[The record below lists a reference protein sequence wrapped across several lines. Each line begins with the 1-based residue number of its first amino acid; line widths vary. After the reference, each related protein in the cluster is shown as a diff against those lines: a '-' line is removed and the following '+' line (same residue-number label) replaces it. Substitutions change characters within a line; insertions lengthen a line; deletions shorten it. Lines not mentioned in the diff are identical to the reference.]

1 MQASGTLIHPVET
14 PQLPRRA
21 FWGVWAERLLLALL
35 ILFFTVSGFIPAWR
49 HLNSDFSNYYLAA
62 RLYRAGYPLERVYE
76 WTWFQRQK
84 DYVGIDQGI
93 VPFINL
99 TLPSALPLTA
109 WSSLPPL
116 EAKHRWLVANL
127 VFLLLTALLLTRIT
141 TLGWKRVAL
150 LMFLALIPLRNNF
163 LFGQMHVLVLLLLT
177 FAAWLYF
184 RKSFCFAGIILA
196 IAASMKIYPALF
208 LLFFIGRKQWRA
220 AAGLILGL
228 SGALVASL
236 YMFGRDTC
244 LLYVFKVLP
253 ASLRGEM
260 IDPYSTTWNSLTA
273 LLRRLLIAEPDLN
286 PTPVAHL
293 PWLYALLQPLT
304 HGLIFVVFMWAICSR
319 RRDESDARLE
329 WAAYLFLLL
338 FLSSQPAIYHFVALI
353 LTAVLV
359 LDYLLAHQ
367 QNTLAGFATVIYV
380 LICGPTIQFPRVSP
394 TGWYSLLFFP
404 RLAFLAVFGGLLL
417 WVLVPRS
424 KDSLRQSLNSTTVMV
439 TASALIALVGVGF
452 ISTERHLSGQ
462 FENYGRR
469 VATMPGNLLASDP
482 VFSSGRVLF
491 TVMVRDGYTIRRLR
505 SGSALDVPRIG
516 GDWFH
521 PTVSEPMDSVW
532 AEQASDQGS
541 RVFRVPISPGQT
553 TTEVTLEAQDA
564 QEPVVSRDGRA
575 LAFLRAINGRNSL
588 WVQNVGAWIGGGGP
602 GTEREIAG
610 ADYDVREASFLPEH
624 RLIFSSKRSGRFALY
639 LATEPG
645 NVEELKKPACSARYP
660 AISPDGLWIAF
671 SCEEWGNSQIHV
683 MDLEGNRE
691 LQLTRG
697 DCNSISPAWAA
708 DSRRLIYATD
718 CGRGLG
724 LTALAEVSISR

>member
-1 MQASGTLIHPVET
+1 MQAPGNLTLPAQNPASLH
-14 PQLPRRA
+14 RFA
-21 FWGVWAERLLLALL
+21 WGAWAERLLLAFL

-84 DYVGIDQGI
+84 NYAGIDQGL

-99 TLPSALPLTA
+99 TLPSALPLVS

-116 EAKHRWLVANL
+116 EAKHRWLVTNL
-127 VFLLLTALLLTRIT
+127 VFLLVTAFLLTRMT
-141 TLGWKRVAL
+141 ALGWKRVTL

-177 FAAWLYF
+177 LAAWLYF
-184 RKSFCFAGIILA
+184 RKSYYSSGIILA
-196 IAASMKIYPALF
+196 IAASLKIYPALF
-208 LLFFIGRKQWRA
+208 LIFFIARKQWRA

-228 SGALVASL
+228 PGTVAVSL
-236 YMFGRDTC
+236 YLFGRDAC
-244 LLYVFKVLP
+244 LLYALKILP

-260 IDPYSTTWNSLTA
+260 IDPYSTAWNSLTA
-273 LLRRLLIAEPDLN
+273 LLRRLFIAEPDLN

-293 PWLYALLQPLT
+293 PWLYALLQPLA
-304 HGLIFVVFMWAICSR
+304 HGLIFVVFMWAISSR
-319 RRDESDARLE
+319 RRDQSDAKLE

-338 FLSSQPAIYHFVALI
+338 FLSSQPAVYHFVVLV

-359 LDYLLAHQ
+359 LDYLLARRQ
-367 QNTLAGFATVIYV
+367 TITAVIAATIYA

-404 RLAFLAVFGGLLL
+404 RLAWLAVFGGLLL
-417 WVLVPRS
+417 WMLVPRS
-424 KDSLRQSLNSTTVMV
+424 KDSLRQTFNSTTVMV
-439 TASALIALVGVGF
+439 AASALIALVAVGF

-469 VATMPGNLLASDP
+469 VVTMPGNLLASDP
-482 VFSSGRVLF
+482 VFSSDSVLF
-491 TVMVRDGYTIRRLR
+491 TVMARDGYTIRRLR
-505 SGSALDVPRIG
+505 SGSVSDVPRIG

-521 PTVSEPMDSVW
+521 PTVSEPTDTVW

-541 RVFRVPISPGQT
+541 RVVRLPTDPAET
-553 TTEVTLEAQDA
+553 ATEITVEAQDA
-564 QEPVVSRDGRA
+564 QEPVLSRDGKA

-588 WVQNVGAWIGGGGP
+588 WVRNVGAWIGGSGP
-602 GTEREIAG
+602 GTEHEIAG
-610 ADYDVREASFLPEH
+610 ADYDVREASFLPDH
-624 RLIFSSKRSGRFALY
+624 RLIFSSKRSGRSALY
-639 LATEPG
+639 LATQAG
-645 NVEELKKPACSARYP
+645 NVKELRRPACSARYP
-660 AISPDGLWIAF
+660 AVSPDGLWIAF
-671 SCEEWGNSQIHV
+671 SCEEWGSSQIHV
-683 MDLEGNRE
+683 MDMEGNRE
-691 LQLTRG
+691 LQLSHG
-697 DCNSISPAWAA
+697 ECNSISPVWTA
-708 DSRRLIYATD
+708 DSKRLIYATD

-724 LTALAEVSISR
+724 LTALAEVSVLQ